1 METPDPNTTSGTAA
15 GGSPPPEAPRRPLT
29 RSRTDR
35 VVGGVCGGL
44 ASYLGVESVWVRLAA
59 VVLGLFSWGAAVAAY
74 VVAWIILPEGDTSPE
89 SPAGRGAFLLG
100 VVLIVAGVAALLD
113 RLFPGVDRVF
123 WPLVLIV
130 AGVALLWRRSDGS

>member
-1 METPDPNTTSGTAA
+1 METPDPNTTTGTAS
-15 GGSPPPEAPRRPLT
+15 GGPPPPEAPRRPLT

-74 VVAWIILPEGDTSPE
+74 VVAWIIIPEGDPSPE
-89 SPAGRGAFLLG
+89 SPAGRGAVLLG